1 MSYPQPVAALRVTFL
16 NFGRITVDILDL
28 KSAEAKIVKS
38 HETQLDSD
46 HPRADFRAGTKGE
59 NFAALL
65 YTFELWDVIY
75 PLQNVQALGGK
86 NPYVLDPAPGLPHA
100 AGANRGIPPLQEVS
114 FSARKLARRDV
125 VKLGIAKP
133 GVATTVTI
141 DRDLSCFSVTLLVP
155 QGTEAYINFDTW
167 PGTTRA
173 RTFKV

>member
-1 MSYPQPVAALRVTFL
+1 MPYPQPIAALRVSFL
-16 NFGRITVDILDL
+16 NFGRVTVDILDL
-28 KSAEAKIVKS
+28 EGAAATIVKS
-38 HETQLDSD
+38 HEALLDRD
-46 HPRADFRAGTKGE
+46 HPRATFRAGTQGE

-86 NPYVLDPAPGLPHA
+86 DPYILDPSPGLPHE

-141 DRDLSCFSVTLLVP
+141 DRDLSCFTVTLLVP
-155 QGTEAYINFDTW
+155 KGTKAYITFDTW

-173 RTFKV
+173 RTFKI